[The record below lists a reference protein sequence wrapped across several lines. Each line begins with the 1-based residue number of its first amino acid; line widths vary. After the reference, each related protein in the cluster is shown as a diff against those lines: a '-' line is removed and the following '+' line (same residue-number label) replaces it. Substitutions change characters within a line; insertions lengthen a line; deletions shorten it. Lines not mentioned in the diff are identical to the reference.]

1 PLIVSKIAMQSPTQ
15 RSLIPHDNLVQA
27 LASDGADESF
37 HKTDFARGIAA
48 QWALPPFLYLESCRR
63 SPFRRWRLD
72 RAAHIAAPPPRET
85 LPASAA
91 WSTPAWGIP
100 SPRSAPPGVAHAI
113 ARRRRVG
120 PGRSPSARRKNR
132 WPPSAP
138 DDTTARV
145 A

>member
-1 PLIVSKIAMQSPTQ
+1 MQSPTQ

-48 QWALPPFLYLESCRR
+48 QWALPPFPYLESCRR

-72 RAAHIAAPPPRET
+72 RAAHIAARGPRET

-91 WSTPAWGIP
+91 WSTPAWGYSVTP
-100 SPRSAPPGVAHAI
+100 KCTT
-113 ARRRRVG
+113 RRRSCDSATKTNRTRKVAVG
-120 PGRSPSARRKNR
+120 TVKKSMATVCAR
-132 WPPSAP
+132 
-138 DDTTARV
+138 
-145 A
+145 